1 MNYLVVYVDYKVVHN
16 MKMIETIFGN
26 VTAAKVMLYLFH
38 YGEAYASGIANDM
51 KITKSQVIKQ
61 LNKFE
66 EAGIL
71 VSKSMGK
78 IRVYTFNP
86 KLGVT
91 KKLKELIQ
99 VFYEAMPPEQR
110 EELFSERR
118 RPRRKGK
125 PVITK
130 VKNAD

>member
-1 MNYLVVYVDYKVVHN
+1 
-16 MKMIETIFGN
+16 MIESIFGN

-51 KITKSQVIKQ
+51 GITLRQVQKQ
-61 LNKFE
+61 LDRFE

-78 IRVYTFNP
+78 VRVYSFNP

-91 KKLKELIQ
+91 KKLKDLIQ
-99 VFYEAMPPEQR
+99 VFYEAIPQEQK
-110 EELFSERR
+110 EEILSVRR
-118 RPRRKGK
+118 RTRRRGK
-125 PVITK
+125 PVISK
-130 VKNAD
+130 VGKK

>member
-1 MNYLVVYVDYKVVHN
+1 
-16 MKMIETIFGN
+16 MIEAIFGN

-38 YGEAYASGIANDM
+38 YGEAYASGISKDM
-51 KITKSQVIKQ
+51 GITLSQVQKQ
-61 LNKFE
+61 LDRFD

-71 VSKSMGK
+71 VNKSLGR
-78 IRVYTFNP
+78 IRVYSFNP

-99 VFYEAMPPEQR
+99 VFYDAIPLEQK
-110 EELFSERR
+110 EELFSARR

-125 PVITK
+125 PVIAK
-130 VKNAD
+130 ARNEN